1 PSAKNSANERH
12 STPRHSRP
20 RLPHPQTLSQ
30 ERGGCIR
37 RDGSHR
43 PGVGIQ
49 AEMNVVSAYR
59 SQGGELVWLWPGCWP
74 ICSQGIERGNRGS
87 ERLESAAPPGTR
99 RNGWKPHD
107 GQAEA
112 LLDPFGARGF
122 WPRL

>member
-1 PSAKNSANERH
+1 M
-12 STPRHSRP
+12 
-20 RLPHPQTLSQ
+20 
-30 ERGGCIR
+30 
-37 RDGSHR
+37 
-43 PGVGIQ
+43 GIQ

-59 SQGGELVWLWPGCWP
+59 TQGGELVWLWPGCWP
-74 ICSQGIERGNRGS
+74 ICSQGIDRGNRGS

-122 WPRL
+122 WPRLSSVSRCAAHTIEITIFIVLLYPGLENAEHVLHHTLP